1 MTGVN
6 EDFLGARG
14 KVESECG
21 RANVGIEKIWS
32 VKTREREKRGEVLG
46 DWGML
51 NNGGGILPD
60 AQRALPKRAV
70 LCCAAV
76 RCLLG

>member
-14 KVESECG
+14 KVGSECG

-32 VKTREREKRGEVLG
+32 VKTRGEGRERGGVWGTGE
-46 DWGML
+46 
-51 NNGGGILPD
+51 
-60 AQRALPKRAV
+60 
-70 LCCAAV
+70 C
-76 RCLLG
+76 

>member
-14 KVESECG
+14 KVGSECG

-32 VKTREREKRGEVLG
+32 VETRGEGRERGGVWGTGE
-46 DWGML
+46 
-51 NNGGGILPD
+51 
-60 AQRALPKRAV
+60 
-70 LCCAAV
+70 C
-76 RCLLG
+76 